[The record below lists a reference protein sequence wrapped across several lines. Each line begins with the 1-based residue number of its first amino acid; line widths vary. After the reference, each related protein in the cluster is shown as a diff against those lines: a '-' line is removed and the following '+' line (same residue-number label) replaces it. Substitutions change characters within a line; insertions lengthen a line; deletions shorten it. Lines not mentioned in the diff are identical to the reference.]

1 MKKLIIITSMALI
14 SPLLAQA
21 ADNAALASSE
31 ARAPAFK
38 TIDANSDGK
47 ITRQEASA
55 FSALEVTFDKVD
67 TNKDGALDAGEFSR
81 SQPTSGDSK

>member
-1 MKKLIIITSMALI
+1 MKKLIIITSMALT

-21 ADNAALASSE
+21 ADNATLASSE
-31 ARAPAFK
+31 AKAPTFK
-38 TIDANSDGK
+38 TIDANHDGK

-67 TNKDGALDAGEFSR
+67 TNKNGTLDAGEFSH
-81 SQPTSGDSK
+81 SQPTSGESK

>member
-1 MKKLIIITSMALI
+1 MKNLIIITTIAI
-14 SPLLAQA
+14 TTPLLAQ

-31 ARAPAFK
+31 ARAQAFE
-38 TIDANSDGK
+38 TIDANNDGK

-67 TNKDGALDAGEFSR
+67 SNKDGTLDAGEFSR
-81 SQPTSGDSK
+81 SRATIDTK

>member
-1 MKKLIIITSMALI
+1 MKKLIIITAMAI
-14 SPLLAQA
+14 TTPLLAQ

-31 ARAPAFK
+31 ARAPAFD
-38 TIDANSDGK
+38 TIDANKDGK

-67 TNKDGALDAGEFSR
+67 ANKDGTLDAGEFSR
-81 SQPTSGDSK
+81 SRPASNSK